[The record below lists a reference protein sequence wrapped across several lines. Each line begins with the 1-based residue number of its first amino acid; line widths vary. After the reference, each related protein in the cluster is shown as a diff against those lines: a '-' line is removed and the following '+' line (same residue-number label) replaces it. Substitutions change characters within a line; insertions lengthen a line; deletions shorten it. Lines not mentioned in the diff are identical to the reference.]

1 MNTKE
6 KVKFT
11 TSFLK
16 EVKKLDIY
24 KKYPDIL
31 DWLSSYLINPK
42 TWNLRRV
49 LEEAGDFFD
58 EIEEVV
64 NSFIS
69 EEEVI
74 YFTAGIEILQD
85 LDPSL
90 ENSLW
95 IAEQLG
101 YDVEDLNSE
110 VLATLALQEAMR
122 EGILSLFDELKEEA
136 SYK

>member
-24 KKYPDIL
+24 KKYPNIL

-42 TWNLRRV
+42 TWNLRAA
-49 LEEAGDFFD
+49 LEQAADFFD
-58 EIEEVV
+58 EMEEVV
-64 NSFIS
+64 SSFIS

-74 YFTAGIEILQD
+74 YYEKAMQILED
-85 LDPSL
+85 LDSSL
-90 ENSLW
+90 IYPLN
-95 IAEQLG
+95 IAYNLG
-101 YDVEDLNSE
+101 YDIKDLNSE
-110 VLATLALQEAMR
+110 LLATLAIQDKLR
-122 EGILSLFDELKEEA
+122 EELLPLIEELTEEA
-136 SYK
+136 SY